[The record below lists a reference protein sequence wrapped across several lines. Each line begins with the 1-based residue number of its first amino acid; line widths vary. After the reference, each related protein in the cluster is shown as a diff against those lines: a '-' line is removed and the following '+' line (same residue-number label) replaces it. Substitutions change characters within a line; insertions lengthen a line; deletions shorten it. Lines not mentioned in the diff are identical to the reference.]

1 MGPIDPIGRP
11 TIGGN
16 VILQMYFKKSEEWPK
31 TKTADGKTTLTHAQM
46 IDRIRQDFGPD
57 GPGANDMRAALEY
70 LCTPQGSAKTNS
82 EVSGSYQ
89 PPGVASWS
97 VGKIVSGKYVM
108 IIDVIVDEQEGLD
121 TVTMA
126 DTDQIEACTGA
137 ITKYRTFVNLLKIV
151 PGACHEWAEVARL
164 YIAVEQ
170 KQLEYESAVKK
181 LEEMEP
187 NYFEQKELFEGVSAE
202 LMRAKEEYAFVVRE
216 SEKAR
221 GGGLPMEARTQL
233 SKKKIELEKTLSLVR
248 ERYIESK
255 SKFLPLRNAW
265 IKNSKAVA
273 IAEFEEE
280 QATQYAEWAKV
291 VFSQC
296 FNYEPSDPEM
306 FSDKFGH
313 GFSSFYEDV
322 EQYELTIPEVPA
334 VPQPAPALMQMSY
347 AAAPRQ
353 VVMQAPPMQ
362 TVQYVQS
369 APQMVQSAPQF
380 VASAPSVQYIQQPV
394 NYVQQPGMVYS
405 QPTFIGSNPSSITM
419 INGGSLRNSSSNI
432 MVPTTIPVS
441 GL

>member
-16 VILQMYFKKSEEWPK
+16 VILQMYFKKTEEWPK
-31 TKTADGKTTLTHAQM
+31 TKSADGKADLTHAQM
-46 IDRIRQDFGPD
+46 IDRIRQDFGPN

-70 LCTPQGSAKTNS
+70 LCTPLGTSQTNS
-82 EVSGSYQ
+82 EVAGSYK
-89 PPGVASWS
+89 PPAVGSWS
-97 VGKIVSGKYVM
+97 IGKIVSGKYVM
-108 IIDVIVDEQEGLD
+108 IVDVIVDEQEGLD

-126 DTDQIEACTGA
+126 DTDQIVACTDA

-164 YIAVEQ
+164 YITVEQ

-187 NYFEQKELFEGVSAE
+187 TYFEQKEVFEGVSAE
-202 LMRAKEEYAFVVRE
+202 LMRAKEEYAWCVRE
-216 SEKAR
+216 SEQAR
-221 GGGLPMEARTQL
+221 GGNLPMEARTQL

-248 ERYIESK
+248 ERYVVGK
-255 SKFLPLRNAW
+255 QKFLPLRNAW

-322 EQYELTIPEVPA
+322 EQYELTVPEVPQ
-334 VPQPAPALMQMSY
+334 VPMMQAPMMMSY
-347 AAAPRQ
+347 VQQPQ
-353 VVMQAPPMQ
+353 VVMQAPPVQ
-362 TVQYVQS
+362 SVQYVQA
-369 APQMVQSAPQF
+369 APQMVMQSAP
-380 VASAPSVQYIQQPV
+380 SIQYVQQPFT
-394 NYVQQPGMVYS
+394 YAQPGMVYS
-405 QPTFIGSNPSSITM
+405 QPSSVTLVNGGM
-419 INGGSLRNSSSNI
+419 VSGGSLRSSNSNI
-432 MVPTTIPVS
+432 VIPQ
-441 GL
+441 